1 MKKNNALRNI
11 IKFIDRKIIFPI
23 TKLILAISERFSK
36 SSKVIENWLSKS
48 NTLLFISLI
57 FAVALFI
64 AVDQRKISMRE
75 SSAEVLKDVP
85 VIAEYNQESYV
96 IEGLPDKVDV
106 TLIGGKSDLYFAK
119 QSGTQNIVVDLSD
132 LKPGTHKVSI
142 NYTQDFRALEYSV
155 NPSTA
160 TIIIYQKESA
170 TKNVTYDLINQNK
183 LGEKKIVDNVTISAS
198 EVIVKGPEYKLNQV
212 AIVKALINLEKLPTQ
227 EVGTQTIDN
236 VPLVAY
242 DENGE
247 IVDVEIVPETLS
259 AEVVIKSPS
268 KEVPIKIVP
277 KGTVA
282 FGYAIKSIVASDSKI
297 TVWGSSEALADLKYI
312 EVSVNVSDIKSDQQY
327 KLEIAKPAG
336 VRYMSISTITVNV
349 TLDETSDR
357 ELSNVGL
364 KYKNLNEDKYKVQA
378 SSSADTNV
386 TVILKGVSSV
396 IEQIKETDVTAYIDL
411 SGYTEGEYEVEVKV
425 EGNDSRVEYVAK
437 TKKVKIK
444 ILKIK

>member
-160 TIIIYQKESA
+160 IISVGSYSQYKMPSEEVLERLRTLNIPYYSTHENGTIIA
-170 TKNVTYDLINQNK
+170 TSKI
-183 LGEKKIVDNVTISAS
+183 IVD
-198 EVIVKGPEYKLNQV
+198 L
-212 AIVKALINLEKLPTQ
+212 
-227 EVGTQTIDN
+227 
-236 VPLVAY
+236 
-242 DENGE
+242 
-247 IVDVEIVPETLS
+247 
-259 AEVVIKSPS
+259 
-268 KEVPIKIVP
+268 
-277 KGTVA
+277 
-282 FGYAIKSIVASDSKI
+282 
-297 TVWGSSEALADLKYI
+297 
-312 EVSVNVSDIKSDQQY
+312 
-327 KLEIAKPAG
+327 
-336 VRYMSISTITVNV
+336 
-349 TLDETSDR
+349 
-357 ELSNVGL
+357 
-364 KYKNLNEDKYKVQA
+364 
-378 SSSADTNV
+378 
-386 TVILKGVSSV
+386 
-396 IEQIKETDVTAYIDL
+396 
-411 SGYTEGEYEVEVKV
+411 
-425 EGNDSRVEYVAK
+425 
-437 TKKVKIK
+437 
-444 ILKIK
+444 